1 MSIILGFCPKKTK
14 RPKKEICQQWLII
27 HQPIKVLVAVVA
39 VGWGVVVCITVDVV
53 VGLVEHQQHILV
65 AVVCV
70 TVDVGPV
77 IVVVVVDVAAVALG
91 VQKIQS
97 L

>member
-1 MSIILGFCPKKTK
+1 MT
-14 RPKKEICQQWLII
+14 II
-27 HQPIKVLVAVVA
+27 HQPIKVLVVVVA
-39 VGWGVVVCITVDVV
+39 AGGGVVVCITVDVV
-53 VGLVEHQQHILV
+53 VGLVGLVEHQQHILV

-91 VQKIQS
+91 YQKI
-97 L
+97 

>member
-1 MSIILGFCPKKTK
+1 MT
-14 RPKKEICQQWLII
+14 II
-27 HQPIKVLVAVVA
+27 HQPIKVLVVVVA
-39 VGWGVVVCITVDVV
+39 AGGGVVVCITVDAV

-65 AVVCV
+65 AAVCV

-77 IVVVVVDVAAVALG
+77 IVVVDVAAVALG

>member
-1 MSIILGFCPKKTK
+1 MT
-14 RPKKEICQQWLII
+14 II
-27 HQPIKVLVAVVA
+27 HQPIKVLVVVVA
-39 VGWGVVVCITVDVV
+39 VGGGVVVCVTVDAV

-91 VQKIQS
+91 VQKI
-97 L
+97 

>member
-1 MSIILGFCPKKTK
+1 MNRPKD
-14 RPKKEICQQWLII
+14 PKKEICQQLTII
-27 HQPIKVLVAVVA
+27 HQPIKVLVVVVA
-39 VGWGVVVCITVDVV
+39 AGGGVVVCITVDVV

-77 IVVVVVDVAAVALG
+77 IVVAVVDVAAAVDLG
-91 VQKIQS
+91 YQKS
-97 L
+97 RA